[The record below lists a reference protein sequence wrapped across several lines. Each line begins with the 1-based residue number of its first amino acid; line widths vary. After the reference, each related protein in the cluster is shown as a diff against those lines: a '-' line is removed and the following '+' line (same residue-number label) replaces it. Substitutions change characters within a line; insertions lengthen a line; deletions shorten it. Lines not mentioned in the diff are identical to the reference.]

1 MEFFAEWTDAYDEW
15 TQEIESVIDAG
26 DGHVV
31 VTTRQRGRLRGSD
44 SWVALRVGFLYTVEK
59 GRLVRA
65 DVYTNPEEA
74 LEAAGLR
81 GRAP

>member
-59 GRLVRA
+59 GRLVPRRRLHE
-65 DVYTNPEEA
+65 PRGGPRSRR
-74 LEAAGLR
+74 AAG
-81 GRAP
+81 